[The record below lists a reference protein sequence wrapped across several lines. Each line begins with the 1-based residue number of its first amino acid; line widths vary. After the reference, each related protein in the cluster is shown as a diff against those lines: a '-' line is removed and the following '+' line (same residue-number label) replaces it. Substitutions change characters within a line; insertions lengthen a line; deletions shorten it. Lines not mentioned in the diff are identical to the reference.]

1 MEQDDLEKLIEENP
15 PGPND
20 AAFIID
26 APLFEGDFY
35 TYVSAKYDAGG
46 RCPFCGSPG
55 GYICVCG

>member
-1 MEQDDLEKLIEENP
+1 MSDLEKLIAENP

-26 APLFEGDFY
+26 VPPIDDFLGFIQ
-35 TYVSAKYDAGG
+35 AKYNAGW
-46 RCPFCGSPG
+46 RCSSCGSPG